1 MEEAY
6 YEAGRPPWPMAMYV
20 ARLLNERGFV
30 MSSVSVVLIQMIGME
45 YIYEYLINQSSSN

>member
-1 MEEAY
+1 
-6 YEAGRPPWPMAMYV
+6 MAMYV